1 MRRWTHKAAGA
12 IAVICITLGLA
23 GIIQYKW
30 NGIYQRKQHEK
41 LVEQMTDD
49 AEEAKESDDLSGE
62 SDDVQLE
69 AAYVSPIDFTS
80 LRAQNSD
87 VVAWIQIPGTQINYP
102 VVQGDDNDYYLHHDL
117 NGNDSAS
124 GTVFLDYADRADFS
138 SLHNLFY
145 GHHMRDG
152 SMFKDICRYKDQEY
166 FDEHQEIILYTPDRE
181 IQLKALAALCTTSDA
196 IRRKTEFTSED
207 EFAAYIQQMTE
218 NASASSPAEGT
229 ITHLYSLVTCSYE
242 FDDARTIL
250 YAYEAE
256 EK

>member
-1 MRRWTHKAAGA
+1 MRSWTHKASVV

-23 GIIQYKW
+23 GIIRYKW
-30 NGIYQRKQHEK
+30 NEIYQSKQHEE
-41 LVEQMTDD
+41 LVDQMTDST
-49 AEEAKESDDLSGE
+49 EESEESDDLSDE
-62 SDDVQLE
+62 SDVRQE
-69 AAYVSPIDFTS
+69 TTYISPIDFTS

-87 VVAWIQIPGTQINYP
+87 VIAWIQIPGTQINYP

-117 NGNDSAS
+117 DGNDSAS
-124 GTVFLDYADRADFS
+124 GTIFLDYADQADFS

-166 FDEHQEIILYTPDRE
+166 FDAHKEIILYTPDKE

-196 IRRKTEFTSED
+196 IRRKTEFASED
-207 EFAAYIQQMTE
+207 EFSAYIQQMTE

-229 ITHLYSLVTCSYE
+229 ITHLYSFVTCSYE

-250 YAYEAE
+250 YAYEVDE
-256 EK
+256 